1 MEPKIKVENLHKSFD
16 TKKVLD
22 GVDLEVYNK
31 ESLVILGGSGSGK
44 SVLIRSITSLLD
56 IDSGK
61 IFIDGQDITTLSPS
75 KKSKIMDKFGFLFQ
89 GGALFD
95 SLRIWENV
103 AFRLINTEKI
113 HKEDA
118 KAIAIDKLRVV
129 GLGESVANLYPSEL
143 SGGMQKRVSLARA
156 ICTDPEII
164 FFDEPTTGLDPIMSD
179 VINNLIIKSSK
190 SVGAT
195 TITITHDINSARKIA
210 DKVAL
215 LYQGKII
222 WQGSVKEMDET
233 DNPYIN
239 QFIHGNSKGPMTFI

>member
-16 TKKVLD
+16 IKKVLN
-22 GVDLEVYNK
+22 GVNLEVYNK

-129 GLGESVANLYPSEL
+129 GLNESVANLYPSEL

-215 LYQGKII
+215 LYKGKII

>member
-16 TKKVLD
+16 TKKVLN
-22 GVDLEVYNK
+22 GVNLEVYDK

-129 GLGESVANLYPSEL
+129 GLNESVANLYPSEL

-210 DKVAL
+210 DRVAL

-233 DNPYIN
+233 DDPYIN
-239 QFIHGNSKGPMTFI
+239 QFIHGRSKGPMTFI

>member
-1 MEPKIKVENLHKSFD
+1 MEPKIKVEDLHKSFD

-22 GVDLEVYNK
+22 GINLEVYNK

-95 SLRIWENV
+95 SLKIWENV

-129 GLGESVANLYPSEL
+129 GLNESVANLYPSEL

-210 DKVAL
+210 DRVAL

-233 DNPYIN
+233 DDPYIN
-239 QFIHGNSKGPMTFI
+239 QFIHGRSKGPMTFI

>member
-16 TKKVLD
+16 TKKVLN
-22 GVDLEVYNK
+22 GVHLEVYDK

-61 IFIDGQDITTLSPS
+61 IFIDGQDITILSPS

-129 GLGESVANLYPSEL
+129 GLNESVANLYPSEL

-215 LYQGKII
+215 LYKGKII

>member
-22 GVDLEVYNK
+22 GVNLEVYDK

-95 SLRIWENV
+95 SLKIWENV

-129 GLGESVANLYPSEL
+129 GLNESVANLYPSEL

-210 DKVAL
+210 DRVAL

-233 DNPYIN
+233 DDPYIN
-239 QFIHGNSKGPMTFI
+239 QFIHGRSKGPMTFI